1 MDSLIHARN
10 LSFNY
15 TYSPSRHCFSFNK
28 KVVLSNINLTLNK
41 SEVLVILGRNGCG
54 KSTLLRLLGKIY
66 EPSEGSITY
75 LNNIPPRL
83 LAPGVGFID
92 ELSGMENLYLSY
104 SLMSGSLPSKE
115 IVDIIVEYAEINKCI
130 YDPVSIYSS
139 GMRARLAFATAIHT
153 SGSVIL
159 IDEALGAG
167 DDKFRAKVNETY
179 KSMISEGKSFVIV
192 SHNINWVKNNASRV
206 IVLEDGKICF
216 EGPVS
221 DGVEKFSEV
230 LSS

>member
-1 MDSLIHARN
+1 MDTLIHAHN
-10 LSFNY
+10 LCFNY
-15 TYSPSRHCFSFNK
+15 TFKPSTYSFSFNK
-28 KVVLSNINLTLNK
+28 KTVLSNVNLTLNK

-54 KSTLLRLLGKIY
+54 KSTLLRILGKIY

-115 IVDIIVEYAEINKCI
+115 IIDNILEYAEINERI
-130 YDPVSIYSS
+130 HDPVSIFSS

-153 SGSVIL
+153 TSSVIL

-179 KSMISEGKSFVIV
+179 KSMISKGKSFVIV

-206 IVLEDGKICF
+206 IVLEDGKIFF

-221 DGVEKFSEV
+221 DGIDKFNEV

>member
-1 MDSLIHARN
+1 MNSLIHAQN

-15 TYSPSRHCFSFNK
+15 MYKPSRYSLRFNK
-28 KVVLSNINLTLNK
+28 KIVLSNINLTLNK

-66 EPSEGSITY
+66 VPADGSITY
-75 LNNIPPRL
+75 HNNIYPRL

-104 SLMSGSLPSKE
+104 SLMCGSLPPKK
-115 IVDIIVEYAEINKCI
+115 IVDSIIEYTEINDRI
-130 YDPVSIYSS
+130 HDPVSIFSS

-153 SGSVIL
+153 TSNVIL

-179 KSMISEGKSFVIV
+179 RYMISEGKSFVID

-206 IVLEDGKICF
+206 IVLEDGKIYF

-221 DGVEKFSEV
+221 DGIEKFSEI

>member
-1 MDSLIHARN
+1 
-10 LSFNY
+10 
-15 TYSPSRHCFSFNK
+15 
-28 KVVLSNINLTLNK
+28 V
-41 SEVLVILGRNGCG
+41 LGRNGCG

-66 EPSEGSITY
+66 KPSAGSITY
-75 LNNIPPRL
+75 LNNIRPRL

-115 IVDIIVEYAEINKCI
+115 IVDVIVEYSEIKDRI
-130 YDPVSIYSS
+130 YDPVSVFSS
-139 GMRARLAFATAIHT
+139 GMRARLAFSTAIHT
-153 SGSVIL
+153 SSSVIL

-167 DDKFRAKVNETY
+167 DDNFRAKVNETY

-216 EGPVS
+216 EGAVS
-221 DGVEKFSEV
+221 DGIEKFSEV

>member
-1 MDSLIHARN
+1 MKSLINAKN

-15 TYSPSRHCFSFNK
+15 TFKPSKYALRFTNK
-28 KVVLSNINLTLNK
+28 SVLCGINLSLEK
-41 SEVLVILGRNGCG
+41 SEVLVILGKNGCG

-75 LNNIPPRL
+75 SNNKAPRL

-92 ELSGMENLYLSY
+92 DLSGMENLHLSY
-104 SLMSGSLPSKE
+104 TLMCGFLPSKAT
-115 IVDIIVEYAEINKCI
+115 VDSVIEYSELNDRI
-130 YDPVSIYSS
+130 YDPVSIFSS
-139 GMRARLAFATAIHT
+139 GMRARLAFATAIHSSST
-153 SGSVIL
+153 VIL

-167 DDKFRAKVNETY
+167 DDKFRAKVNKTF

-192 SHNINWVKNNASRV
+192 THNINWVKNNASRV
-206 IVLEDGKICF
+206 IVLEDGKIYF
-216 EGPVS
+216 DGPVS
-221 DGVEKFSEV
+221 DGVDKFSEV

>member
-15 TYSPSRHCFSFNK
+15 TYKPSRYSFSFNK
-28 KVVLSNINLTLNK
+28 KIVLSNINLTLNK

-104 SLMSGSLPSKE
+104 TLMSGSLPSKE
-115 IVDIIVEYAEINKCI
+115 IVDTIVEYAEINERI

-153 SGSVIL
+153 SSSVIL

-206 IVLEDGKICF
+206 IVLEDAKICF

-221 DGVEKFSEV
+221 DGIEKFSEV